1 MIVTCEF
8 ADHSSRIQV
17 VNLVLQRLDLAIS
30 VPVILLTV
38 PLLTSFSNGD
48 LTNVIDLGYSVCL
61 RSTALGLVERTAYW
75 RPFSTTTTFT
85 LVLLLV

>member
-8 ADHSSRIQV
+8 ADHSSCIQV

-30 VPVILLTV
+30 VLVILLTV

-48 LTNVIDLGYSVCL
+48 LTNVIDLSYSVRL

-75 RPFSTTTTFT
+75 RPLSTTTTFA